1 MDKRHDV
8 IICGCGPAGATAGTA
23 LARRGRSVLML
34 DKARFPRPKLCGGL
48 LTWKSMRLLETVFR
62 ESVSGLTEAGVITH
76 ASDRYAIRTPINLLA
91 SGNMPYPFHF
101 IDRAKLDARL
111 LDHAARAGAEV
122 MPGARVTACDPGG
135 NSAPA
140 RVTLAD
146 GTVLE
151 ADHLIG
157 ADGANS
163 VIRNSFVGHD
173 KDRFKRYMAPA
184 IEVALDP
191 SSLPGLVEC
200 PELYVGF
207 IEAGYGWVFPNQD
220 RVLVGICG
228 LRRGNV
234 NFSNLFRE
242 FLDFLKIDPRAVPP
256 LRGHPLP
263 YGNALDAPVCGR
275 AMLVGDAGGF
285 VEPLFGEGIFYA
297 MCTGLYAGEAVAS
310 ALEGGEAPGPLYT
323 ARLRRSIHPELRG
336 SDRLRWLLFR
346 TMKLVGPRSLGLF
359 VNTGSTRL
367 AEMVHGMRSFAW
379 LRRKRWDFLEPTTPV
394 SGQ

>member
-8 IICGCGPAGATAGTA
+8 IICGCGPAGATAGLA

-48 LTWKSMRLLETVFR
+48 LTWKSVRLLETVFG
-62 ESVSGLTEAGVITH
+62 ESVSGLTGAGVISH
-76 ASDRYAIRTPINLLA
+76 VSDRYAIRTPASLLA
-91 SGNMPYPFHF
+91 RGAMPYPFHF
-101 IDRAKLDARL
+101 IDRSRLDARL

-122 MPGARVTACDPGG
+122 RPGARVTACDTGG
-135 NSAPA
+135 GSTPA

-163 VIRNSFVGHD
+163 VVRRSFAGHD
-173 KDRFKRYMAPA
+173 RDRFNRYMAPA
-184 IEVALDP
+184 IEVTLDP
-191 SSLPGLVEC
+191 AALPGPVEC
-200 PELYVGF
+200 PVLYVGF
-207 IEAGYGWVFPNQD
+207 IEAGYGWVFPSQE
-220 RVLVGICG
+220 RVLVGLCG
-228 LRRGNV
+228 LRHGKV
-234 NFSNLFRE
+234 NFSRLFRD
-242 FLDFLKIDPRAVPP
+242 FLDFLKIDSRAVPP

-263 YGNALDAPVCGR
+263 YGNALADPVCGH

-310 ALEGGEAPGPLYT
+310 ALEDGGAPGPLYT
-323 ARLRRSIHPELRG
+323 ARLRRDIHPELRA

-346 TMKLVGPRSLGLF
+346 AMKLAGPRSLGLF

-367 AEMVHGMRSFAW
+367 AEMVHGMRSFSW
-379 LRRKRWDFLEPTTPV
+379 LRRKQWDFMEPGLPLA
-394 SGQ
+394 GK